1 MVKAGDGKSPSPL
14 CRFNK
19 LKINMT
25 TNNTPTKKKFY
36 WRAFIS
42 FYVVLSF
49 IFIAISGII
58 LYITPPGRVANWTDW
73 RFLFLSKHEWQAVHT
88 ILSFMFVISAGF
100 HIYFNWKVLIT
111 YLRTKLQ
118 EGMKMKRE
126 LTLSSIII
134 LAVISL
140 TLIDA
145 PPFSTVMD
153 FGSDISN
160 SWGKTLSEPPIP
172 HAELLTLKE
181 YSEKTN
187 ISYEDI
193 ISNLKNAGI
202 EVDDSEMTLDMIAS
216 QYNLTP
222 AQLAQKIVASKKPRV
237 AIAEGGGYGRKNVN
251 DVCEQLDIPVE
262 TGLERLEKNG
272 IRANA
277 NSNLKEIAGE
287 HNLAPIQIVK
297 LINSESINQ

>member
-1 MVKAGDGKSPSPL
+1 M
-14 CRFNK
+14 
-19 LKINMT
+19 
-25 TNNTPTKKKFY
+25 
-36 WRAFIS
+36 
-42 FYVVLSF
+42 LSF
-49 IFIAISGII
+49 LFIAISGII

-100 HIYFNWKVLIT
+100 HIYFNWKVLVT

-126 LTLSSIII
+126 LALSSIII

-140 TLIDA
+140 TLVDA
-145 PPFSTVMD
+145 PPFSTVMN
-153 FGSDISN
+153 FGADISN

-181 YSEKTN
+181 YSAKTN
-187 ISYEDI
+187 ISHEDI

-202 EVDDSEMTLDMIAS
+202 EVTNDESTIEAIAV

-222 AQLAQKIVASKKPRV
+222 AQLAQKIMADRKPKV
-237 AIAEGGGYGRKNVN
+237 AIAEGGGYGRKSVK
-251 DVCEQLDIPVE
+251 DVCEQLDVPLE

-272 IRANA
+272 IRANLD
-277 NSNLKEIAGE
+277 SNLKD
-287 HNLAPIQIVK
+287 LAKENDLTPIQIVK
-297 LINSESINQ
+297 LINSETINQ